1 MGRVTARWPEFQSS
15 SLLICKPKQSTVDQ
29 SGHIT
34 ARTLT
39 RVRVRVKTRVR
50 YMGRVT
56 ALWPEFQ
63 SALLLQCRPKSK
75 LSTAINQ
82 VL

>member
-15 SLLICKPKQSTVDQ
+15 SLLICEPKQSTVDQ

-39 RVRVRVKTRVR
+39 RI
-50 YMGRVT
+50 RVT
-56 ALWPEFQ
+56 VRGLG
-63 SALLLQCRPKSK
+63 LGLG
-75 LSTAINQ
+75 
-82 VL
+82 

>member
-1 MGRVTARWPEFQSS
+1 M
-15 SLLICKPKQSTVDQ
+15 ICKPKQSTVDQ

-63 SALLLQCRPKSK
+63 SALLLQCKSK
-75 LSTAINQ
+75 LSTVDQSGHITARTLTR
-82 VL
+82 VRVRVRV

>member
-1 MGRVTARWPEFQSS
+1 VLALGFRTRVRDMGRVTARWPEFQSS

-39 RVRVRVKTRVR
+39 RVRVRV
-50 YMGRVT
+50 
-56 ALWPEFQ
+56 
-63 SALLLQCRPKSK
+63 
-75 LSTAINQ
+75 
-82 VL
+82 